1 MLIVFGVIC
10 ILLIVGG
17 VIMYACAD
25 WDLEGPGIFVTL
37 FAICLLI
44 AVIITAVILG
54 AQLSRGRILD
64 QQIELYQEENSKIE
78 QSIAVT
84 VQEYMNHEEMVFQ
97 TPNVSD
103 ENLIYLVAAY
113 PELRSSE
120 LVNTQMDLYIANNK
134 EIRSLKEKKLEL
146 TVIKWWL
153 YFGG

>member
-1 MLIVFGVIC
+1 MLIVFGVIS
-10 ILLIVGG
+10 ILLIIGG
-17 VIMYACAD
+17 IIMFACVD
-25 WDLEGPGIFVTL
+25 WDLEGPGLFVTVV
-37 FAICLLI
+37 AIFLLL
-44 AVIITAVILG
+44 AVIIAAILLG
-54 AQLSRGRILD
+54 AQLSIGRILD

-84 VQEYMNHEEMVFQ
+84 VQEYMNHEELVFQ

-120 LVNTQMDLYIANNK
+120 LVNTQMNLYIANNK

-146 TVIKWWL
+146 SILKWWL